1 MSEVV
6 RESENVEGVD
16 DGCTLHRRTAG
27 NGVVASA
34 VGLRCSSCC
43 FGDVERDGESG
54 STELVRKRAV
64 SSRDGCQQ
72 SRRQS
77 KELDRALVDVKA
89 LKTEHAA
96 VSAAV
101 GCDCLIFFVAV
112 AVAVAVDDN
121 VNDNVNVNAA
131 PSATTT
137 KTWDDTTSEKGGLS
151 ASTKQDTRR
160 ASPRGRLSR

>member
-112 AVAVAVDDN
+112 AVAVDD
-121 VNDNVNVNAA
+121 NVNAA